1 MSEQDFKDP
10 PRLLDS
16 LEGGGDLK
24 AMLAA
29 GKSETPDDAR
39 MLVLAAKIGIAGGL
53 GGAGAAGAAGAGGAA
68 GASAG
73 AGAGAGAKVAAGAAS
88 AVKIGLAAKIVGAV
102 AIAGAVGGGA
112 VAVHRAANTAS
123 SATPPAGMIAQPSA
137 TTTARP
143 TSVPANPAPT
153 DTSLAI
159 ADPFASAAP
168 SAATSART
176 VKSAAPSASAEDNS
190 PSAELALLEKAQDAL
205 RSRPAEALTLTNEHA
220 RRFPKGSYAQEREV
234 IAIEALAKTGRTAEA
249 RARADRFK
257 RAFPGSASIRRI
269 DAILGD

>member
-1 MSEQDFKDP
+1 
-10 PRLLDS
+10 
-16 LEGGGDLK
+16 
-24 AMLAA
+24 
-29 GKSETPDDAR
+29 
-39 MLVLAAKIGIAGGL
+39 
-53 GGAGAAGAAGAGGAA
+53 
-68 GASAG
+68 
-73 AGAGAGAKVAAGAAS
+73 
-88 AVKIGLAAKIVGAV
+88 VKLGLAAKIIGAV

-112 VAVHRAANTAS
+112 VVVHRAAHTAS
-123 SATPPAGMIAQPSA
+123 SAMPPAGMIAQPSA
-137 TTTARP
+137 TITARA
-143 TSVPANPAPT
+143 TSVVASPAPS

-168 SAATSART
+168 SANVART
-176 VKSAAPSASAEDNS
+176 AKSSAAPAASAEDNS
-190 PSAELALLEKAQDAL
+190 PAAELALLEKAQDAL
-205 RSRPAEALTLTNEHA
+205 RSRPAEALALTNEHA